1 MKIFSGSSNKP
12 LAQQVALTLGLEL
25 SPVEDYVFPDGER
38 RIQIQVPVLGEDVIV
53 VQSTN
58 PPVDQYYIEAF
69 LLIDGLK
76 RNGAKSVTMVM
87 PYMGYMRQDH
97 IFRDGEAVSLLV
109 MIKILESLG
118 VDRFIGIDFHTI
130 KVPEFFHIPV
140 HHLSAL
146 PLFSQII
153 KDRGW
158 NTNDSVLLSPD
169 MGGLRRIKEM
179 STLLN
184 AMPWFATVKNRDL
197 GTGKVTISEM
207 VGQEED
213 PEKLKRQL
221 VELSGKRVLVV
232 DDMISSGS
240 IVESINFVKQYG
252 VGEVY
257 VFVTHPIFSAKA
269 PGVLQHSI
277 VDGVFVTDSV
287 VVPDDKKFAK
297 LTILPMASY
306 IAEVI

>member
-1 MKIFSGSSNKP
+1 MKLFSGSSNKP
-12 LAQQVALTLGLEL
+12 LAQKIALAMGLEI

-58 PPVDQYYIEAF
+58 PPVDQFYIETF
-69 LLIDGLK
+69 LLVDGLK
-76 RNGAKSVTMVM
+76 RNGAKSVTVVM

-118 VDRFIGIDFHTI
+118 VDRFIGVDFHTI

-140 HHLSAL
+140 HHVSAL
-146 PLFSQII
+146 PLFASEIRN
-153 KDRGW
+153 RGW
-158 NTNDSVLLSPD
+158 NTEASVLVSPD

-179 STLLN
+179 STLLDG
-184 AMPWFATVKNRDL
+184 MPWFATVKNRDL
-197 GTGKVTISEM
+197 TTGTVTISDM
-207 VGQEED
+207 VGPEED
-213 PEKLKRQL
+213 PVKLQSQL
-221 VELSGKRVLVV
+221 ANLKGKRVLVV

-240 IVESINFVKQYG
+240 IVESIQFVKQFG
-252 VGEVY
+252 VSEVY

-269 PGVLQHSI
+269 PGILQQSVI
-277 VDGVFVTDSV
+277 DGVFVTDSV
-287 VVPDDKKFAK
+287 VVPEEKTFAK
-297 LTILPMASY
+297 LTTLSVASY
-306 IAEVI
+306 IAEVL